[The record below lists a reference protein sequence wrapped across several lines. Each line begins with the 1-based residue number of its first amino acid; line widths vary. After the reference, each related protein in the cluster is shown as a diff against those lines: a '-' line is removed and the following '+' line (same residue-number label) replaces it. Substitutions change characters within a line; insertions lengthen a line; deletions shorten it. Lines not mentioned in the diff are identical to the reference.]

1 MIEFMIVLV
10 CIGILLFIQLQDR
23 IGVEQKLNR
32 KQIVRDNPQLM
43 VAFEKSE
50 RFRDAIAAN
59 KYEDATKSSKLI

>member
-50 RFRDAIAAN
+50 RFRDAIAAI
-59 KYEDATKSSKLI
+59 KYEDAARNSRLH